1 LSRHVRSA
9 PGKRLLNA
17 AQSGVERG
25 ARLTN
30 SLLSFSRRQ
39 ALQPELVDPSR
50 LIEDF
55 SELLRRALGETIELR
70 LLLNRGC
77 CFIDPAQFQA
87 ALLNLT
93 VNARDAMPEGGIL
106 TIEARNVVLS
116 ADHLSNGEAR
126 AGEYVAI
133 TVRDTG
139 CGMTEAVRQRAFE
152 PFYTTKDVGTGSG
165 LGLSQV
171 YGFVK
176 QSGGH
181 VEISSALGAGTTVS
195 LYLPRK
201 DTVATATSANRRP
214 QMSDNPSGTETILV
228 VEDDADV
235 LSVVA
240 DELRALGY
248 RVLTAVDGQTALK
261 TLERDGPIHLLFTD
275 VVMPN
280 RMRGDELAR
289 QALQKQTGLRALL
302 TSGYMEEAPD
312 DAPREAFPLLRK
324 PYRYEDLARAIRA
337 ALDK

>member
-1 LSRHVRSA
+1 RTEAALRQAQRMEAIGQLTGGIAHDFNNLLTVISGSLELLSRHVRSA

-17 AQSGVERG
+17 AQSGVEGG

-30 SLLSFSRRQ
+30 SVLSFSRRQ

-126 AGEYVAI
+126 AGGYVAI

-139 CGMTEAVRQRAFE
+139 RGMTEAVRQRAFE

-214 QMSDNPSGTETILV
+214 QMSDTPSGTETI
-228 VEDDADV
+228 
-235 LSVVA
+235 
-240 DELRALGY
+240 
-248 RVLTAVDGQTALK
+248 
-261 TLERDGPIHLLFTD
+261 
-275 VVMPN
+275 
-280 RMRGDELAR
+280 
-289 QALQKQTGLRALL
+289 
-302 TSGYMEEAPD
+302 
-312 DAPREAFPLLRK
+312 
-324 PYRYEDLARAIRA
+324 
-337 ALDK
+337 